1 MSREMMST
9 KEVAAYLN
17 LNEKKVYALIKQ
29 GKVLCTKTTG
39 KWVFPKMLI
48 DRWIEEDVLRD
59 RKASEEIDNIVL
71 TGSHDLSIDLLASEV
86 NERYPELILLSAHL
100 GSIGGLTA
108 LQRGRCHMAGAHLL
122 YP

>member
-29 GKVLCTKTTG
+29 GKVPCTKTTG

-59 RKASEEIDNIVL
+59 RKA
-71 TGSHDLSIDLLASEV
+71 
-86 NERYPELILLSAHL
+86 
-100 GSIGGLTA
+100 
-108 LQRGRCHMAGAHLL
+108 
-122 YP
+122 